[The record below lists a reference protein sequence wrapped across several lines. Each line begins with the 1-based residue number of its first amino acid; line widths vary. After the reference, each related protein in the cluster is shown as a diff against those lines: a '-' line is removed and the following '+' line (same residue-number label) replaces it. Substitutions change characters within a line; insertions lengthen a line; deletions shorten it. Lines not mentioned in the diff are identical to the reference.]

1 VGKLVGRRRVRKGIV
16 FIAALE
22 GVLLLLVVA
31 GVALLPDGTEEVP
44 KPEVDCADSD
54 ECLEFPMALDR
65 EATPRRDEPGPR
77 GDFMVG
83 LLTNVAPTK
92 PRSEVRRT
100 CVFKATIRSVD
111 EEDPSVAHVLVH
123 EHDGRKTK
131 AVVQSGRGQ
140 WRGVDD
146 PVGESVRFSCA
157 NKSEKDKAMPVYE
170 DCRQSSDPFDD
181 GRCADP
187 AGCTPSL
194 DGSSS
199 AFRRVYASGRSS
211 TSRDP
216 KDGCVRAASPS
227 GDCVGFCFNAFVKS
241 VDPQNW
247 RNAKVDIIERN
258 GTRTRAVVHRSH
270 VLAES
275 RAPALEGM
283 PVRFACFDKLDD
295 VGRVPGF
302 EGCVQMAVPAQE
314 GGGAVARRSR
324 EADVFDDPLGDF
336 PWDL

>member
-1 VGKLVGRRRVRKGIV
+1 MGRRRVRKGIV

-31 GVALLPDGTEEVP
+31 GVALLPDGSVEVP
-44 KPEVDCADSD
+44 EPAVGCADSD

-65 EATPRRDEPGPR
+65 EAAPRREDPGPR
-77 GDFMVG
+77 IDSMIGV
-83 LLTNVAPTK
+83 LTNVAPTK
-92 PRSEVRRT
+92 PPSEVRPR
-100 CVFKATIRSVD
+100 CVFEATIRSVD
-111 EEDPSVAHVLVH
+111 DEDRSVAHVLVH

-131 AVVQSGRGQ
+131 AVVQGDRGK
-140 WRGVDD
+140 WRGVGD

-157 NKSEKDKAMPVYE
+157 SKSEKDKAMPVYE

-187 AGCTPSL
+187 ADCARSL
-194 DGSSS
+194 DGSRS
-199 AFRRVYASGRSS
+199 AFRPVYASDRSS
-211 TSRDP
+211 ASRDP

-241 VDPQNW
+241 VDQQNW

-258 GTRTRAVVHRSH
+258 GTRTRAVVRRSH
-270 VLAES
+270 VSPES
-275 RAPALEGM
+275 RAPAREGM

-302 EGCVQMAVPAQE
+302 EGCVQMAVPSRE
-314 GGGAVARRSR
+314 GGRAVARRSR
-324 EADVFDDPLGDF
+324 EADVFDDPLRDF
-336 PWDL
+336 PLDL